1 MKARNIKNKLKAK
14 MVEFIASISLMGFLG
29 VMILVFGY
37 IAIFWLAQ
45 VIDTRDPY
53 DDERDTDE

>member
-1 MKARNIKNKLKAK
+1 MML
-14 MVEFIASISLMGFLG
+14 EFFASIGLMGFVG

-45 VIDTRDPY
+45 VIDERDPY

>member
-1 MKARNIKNKLKAK
+1 MI
-14 MVEFIASISLMGFLG
+14 EFFASISLMGLVG

-45 VIDTRDPY
+45 IIDARDPY
-53 DDERDTDE
+53 NDEGDTDE

>member
-1 MKARNIKNKLKAK
+1 MI
-14 MVEFIASISLMGFLG
+14 EFVASISLMGLFG

-45 VIDTRDPY
+45 VIDARDPY
-53 DDERDTDE
+53 DDEGEKDE

>member
-1 MKARNIKNKLKAK
+1 
-14 MVEFIASISLMGFLG
+14 MVEFFASISLMGFVG
-29 VMILVFGY
+29 VMILIFGY

-53 DDERDTDE
+53 DDEGEKDE

>member
-1 MKARNIKNKLKAK
+1 

>member
-1 MKARNIKNKLKAK
+1 MI
-14 MVEFIASISLMGFLG
+14 EFFASIGLMGLFG

-45 VIDTRDPY
+45 VIDDRDPY
-53 DDERDTDE
+53 DDEGDKDE